1 MSGTGQESASRRQAR
16 SLTFL
21 PSDPAPL
28 SLYRCQ
34 QRYPVRPRLS
44 PGCLPSR
51 SPRVCRIGRAAAATR
66 LPRGAAPARFAP
78 APATGTR
85 KSWLPTR
92 MNLPGPTRRAV
103 GGSCGRRQGGART
116 GKPRIPPQ
124 KLERDRKVAGRGYWV
139 SPPQHRLFR
148 RRQVRRARPESR
160 GQVQHSA
167 AEKSEEWDGK
177 AAAAGSP
184 PSRRR
189 PARAPETA
197 ARDRVG
203 GPLGLRQPSVF
214 FGVLGIFDG
223 GKTCLGLGSRRRR
236 PA

>member
-124 KLERDRKVAGRGYWV
+124 KLERDRKVAGRDIG
-139 SPPQHRLFR
+139 SPPPNIGSF
-148 RRQVRRARPESR
+148 
-160 GQVQHSA
+160 A
-167 AEKSEEWDGK
+167 ADKSEERGRK
-177 AAAAGSP
+177 AAAKCSIPPQKSQKSGMVKPLPQARLRAGGGP
-184 PSRRR
+184 
-189 PARAPETA
+189 PARRKPRRGIGSA
-197 ARDRVG
+197 
-203 GPLGLRQPSVF
+203 GLSACDSPACFLVF
-214 FGVLGIFDG
+214 
-223 GKTCLGLGSRRRR
+223 
-236 PA
+236 